1 MAKKKPTSDYS
12 IEHVKELAKD
22 ALKKGKK
29 KVLTA
34 ALEVAVALLNKV
46 GTGDKAVKKAT
57 KKAAK
62 KATKTVKKATKKV
75 VRQAK
80 KEVGK
85 AKKTVKKAAKKTK
98 KAVSKKKTA

>member
-34 ALEVAVALLNKV
+34 ALELAVALLHKV
-46 GTGDKAVKKAT
+46 GTGEKVAKKAT
-57 KKAAK
+57 KKAGKTAK
-62 KATKTVKKATKKV
+62 KATKKAV
-75 VRQAK
+75 
-80 KEVGK
+80 EK
-85 AKKTVKKAAKKTK
+85 AKKTVKKAVKKTK
-98 KAVSKKKTA
+98 KAASKKKATKK

>member
-34 ALEVAVALLNKV
+34 ALEVAVALLHKV
-46 GTGDKAVKKAT
+46 GTGEKAVKKAVKKSTKTAKKVT
-57 KKAAK
+57 KKAVGKAK
-62 KATKTVKKATKKV
+62 KTAD
-75 VRQAK
+75 
-80 KEVGK
+80 K
-85 AKKTVKKAAKKTK
+85 AKKTVKKAVKKTK
-98 KAVSKKKTA
+98 KAASKKKVAKK